1 MANKKIN
8 VAVIGAGISGLA
20 FSKYAKEKSINV
32 KIFEQSN
39 FFGGIAKVK
48 DIDGI
53 PFHMIGGHCFNSKF
67 EHVKKFVFDHV
78 LPENEWNLIQRHAS
92 ILFKGHRISYPIEY
106 SIKDIFSFDP
116 ELGLNIVKDYYKASK
131 EPASDLANWFVNNF
145 GKTLAEEY
153 FIPYNR
159 KIWGSEPSEMTP
171 DWVTDKLPM
180 PSDMEILKGLVGNGS
195 DSMPHS
201 TFYYPKSGSQNT
213 FINSLASDLDIK
225 FNTTVSKIAKNKD
238 GKYLIDGELFDH
250 VIYTGPLN
258 KIGSFV
264 EIENKDIHESIAK
277 LKYNKVTTVLW
288 KSKDTEDT
296 WTYIPSADCIFHRLI
311 HIGNFIG
318 SAQNYSISEAVGE
331 VTYENMVESGKH
343 VEQLIEPID
352 YNVSDHAYVVFDKNI
367 STSKS
372 VIFDYFENENIH
384 LLGRFGEWEYYN
396 MDICIKRA
404 MEVCESII
412 CREPRKTSSEK

>member
-1 MANKKIN
+1 MKI
-8 VAVIGAGISGLA
+8 AVIGAGISGLSFA
-20 FSKYAKEKSINV
+20 KYAKSKNMNV
-32 KIFEQSN
+32 KIFEKSDC
-39 FFGGIAKVK
+39 FGGIAKVK
-48 DIDGI
+48 DISGI
-53 PFHMIGGHCFNSKF
+53 PYHMIGGHCFNSKF
-67 EHVKKFVFDHV
+67 EHVKKFVFENV
-78 LPENEWNLIQRHAS
+78 LPESEWNLIQRHAS
-92 ILFKGHRISYPIEY
+92 ILFKGNRVSYPIEY
-106 SIKDIFSFDP
+106 SIKDIFSFDQ

-131 EPASDLANWFVNNF
+131 KPADDLAGWFINNF

-159 KIWGSEPSEMTP
+159 KIWGAEPSEMTP

-180 PSDMEILKGLVGNGS
+180 PSDMEILKGLIGSGS

-201 TFYYPKSGSQNT
+201 SFYYPKSGSQNT
-213 FINSLASDLDIK
+213 FINALADGLDIK
-225 FNTTVSKIAKNKD
+225 FNVDIGKVNKNDD
-238 GKYLIDGELFDH
+238 GKYLIDGGLFDH

-264 EIENKDIHESIAK
+264 EIESDVVNESIAK

-288 KSKDTEDT
+288 KSKKTEDT
-296 WTYIPSADCIFHRLI
+296 WTYIPGDDCIFHRLI

-331 VTYENMVESGKH
+331 VTYQDMIESGKN

-352 YNVSDHAYVVFDKNI
+352 YNVSEHAYVVFDKDI
-367 STSKS
+367 AASKS
-372 VIFDYFENENIH
+372 IIFDYFDNENIH

-404 MEVCESII
+404 IEVYENIVSG
-412 CREPRKTSSEK
+412 E